1 MGKKTASMSESPTTD
16 RNVPTR
22 AKSLRNDVIAGLL
35 VFMIALPLCLAI
47 SRASGFPPIAGIW
60 TAVIGGVICTLL
72 GNSELTI
79 KGPAAG
85 MIVIV
90 LGAVTDLGAEFGQG
104 LSEADKLYLGYK
116 LALGVGVCAAII
128 QILFGLLRV
137 GKWVDFFPLTPVHGM
152 LAAIGLIIIAKQS
165 YEMIGVAA
173 KKGAEPLELL
183 SELPHALG
191 HMNPAIALIG
201 IVSLVILFCFPLL
214 RGDRLKAIPAQ
225 FIVLV
230 VSLCMGIFMD
240 LNQWHQY
247 KLPFDFTGLGS
258 NSGFELG
265 PTFLVNIPYVLQDA
279 SQAFAF
285 PDFRAIATKTGLQ
298 YIILFSLVGS
308 LESLLSAR
316 AIELLDPWRRKTNY
330 NRELAALGV
339 ANLLSSLIGGLP
351 MIAEIVRSK
360 ANLDSGGR
368 TRNAN
373 MFHGLF
379 LLAFVL
385 LLPSLIHRIP
395 LAALG
400 AMLVYTGFRLA
411 NPYEFLRI
419 YKFGSEQLVVFVVT
433 IIATLATDL
442 LIGVGIGI
450 ATKIGFHL
458 WNGVQLKSFFKADVE
473 GIAQSDKKVL
483 LIVNDAAIFSNWLG
497 LNQVIQTNF
506 QTYDLVTLDFSKTRF
521 VDHTV
526 MEKLHLTTNEAKQC
540 GKELQV
546 IGLEQH
552 RSLSGH
558 PLSAK
563 KHI

>member
-1 MGKKTASMSESPTTD
+1 
-16 RNVPTR
+16 
-22 AKSLRNDVIAGLL
+22 
-35 VFMIALPLCLAI
+35 
-47 SRASGFPPIAGIW
+47 
-60 TAVIGGVICTLL
+60 
-72 GNSELTI
+72 
-79 KGPAAG
+79 
-85 MIVIV
+85 
-90 LGAVTDLGAEFGQG
+90 
-104 LSEADKLYLGYK
+104 
-116 LALGVGVCAAII
+116 
-128 QILFGLLRV
+128 
-137 GKWVDFFPLTPVHGM
+137 
-152 LAAIGLIIIAKQS
+152 
-165 YEMIGVAA
+165 
-173 KKGAEPLELL
+173 
-183 SELPHALG
+183 
-191 HMNPAIALIG
+191 
-201 IVSLVILFCFPLL
+201 
-214 RGDRLKAIPAQ
+214 
-225 FIVLV
+225 
-230 VSLCMGIFMD
+230 
-240 LNQWHQY
+240 
-247 KLPFDFTGLGS
+247 
-258 NSGFELG
+258 
-265 PTFLVNIPYVLQDA
+265 
-279 SQAFAF
+279 
-285 PDFRAIATKTGLQ
+285 
-298 YIILFSLVGS
+298 
-308 LESLLSAR
+308 
-316 AIELLDPWRRKTNY
+316 
-330 NRELAALGV
+330 
-339 ANLLSSLIGGLP
+339 
-351 MIAEIVRSK
+351 
-360 ANLDSGGR
+360 
-368 TRNAN
+368 

-419 YKFGSEQLVVFVVT
+419 YKLGSEQLVVFVVT

-458 WNGVQLKSFFKADVE
+458 WNGVKLKSFFKADVE

-526 MEKLHLTTNEAKQC
+526 MEKLHLTTNEAKQY